1 MCVNIRGY
9 ITFGGTFGIVLEME
23 LKGLEETSA
32 TPELLPHDLTLQN
45 DGDIETTLST
55 QHVTC
60 LVHRTTVTE
69 LLSTCVKFDKRRELP
84 VLAISTMQVIY

>member
-45 DGDIETTLST
+45 DGDIETTLS
-55 QHVTC
+55 VD
-60 LVHRTTVTE
+60 TTRHMLSALMIS
-69 LLSTCVKFDKRRELP
+69 LLCQNF
-84 VLAISTMQVIY
+84 